1 MIFLKL
7 NFYILQYLLSID
19 FIGTRTDFYM
29 LYHEMLK
36 MAKKPKK
43 HQKSVKKRAFLSYFF
58 TNFLK
63 IAKKKNLRVP
73 IKSMLNRDLKNSI
86 THH

>member
-36 MAKKPKK
+36 MANAKRDAIVEIKNNKDLSLK
-43 HQKSVKKRAFLSYFF
+43 ERQAQMKALEKEEQEIYDEYIEMFKNNVK
-58 TNFLK
+58 
-63 IAKKKNLRVP
+63 
-73 IKSMLNRDLKNSI
+73 
-86 THH
+86 